1 MSGGSPRRLGVGMG
15 AMTSPPVPPANGAPR
30 ARRAVPGLP
39 AALVVLALL
48 GACGREDRPPEPPA
62 EERPDPVEAGRPL
75 ATYRIST
82 VRSSIGDTLAIEAVA
97 PCRVSLQIEQGGASQ
112 GVRTR
117 DLEPGEAVRV
127 EWGVAPVERQSGGPS
142 GGAGSAPGPAE
153 VSHRLRYGLE
163 DDSVHETVL
172 VARAKSPSPWVR
184 VATATIPVSPRPF
197 PQDGVA
203 LAAIGVADLAG
214 QAGLSLVLE
223 PTPAILGAPVGTPAD
238 ALHVACLWVRVA
250 PR

>member
-1 MSGGSPRRLGVGMG
+1 MHGGSPRRLGVGMG
-15 AMTSPPVPPANGAPR
+15 AMTSPPVRPANGTPR
-30 ARRAVPGLP
+30 ARRAVSGLP

-48 GACGREDRPPEPPA
+48 GACGREDRPPEAPA
-62 EERPDPVEAGRPL
+62 DERPDPVEPGRPL

-97 PCRVSLQIEQGGASQ
+97 PCRVLLRIEQGDASQ

-127 EWGVAPVERQSGGPS
+127 EWGIAPVERQSGGPS
-142 GGAGSAPGPAE
+142 GGAGPATGPAE

-163 DDSVHETVL
+163 DDSVYETVH
-172 VARAKSPSPWVR
+172 VVRAKSSSPWVR
-184 VATATIPVSPRPF
+184 VATATIPISPRPF
-197 PQDGVA
+197 PQEGVA
-203 LAAIGVADLAG
+203 LAAIGVADLASH
-214 QAGLSLVLE
+214 AGLSFVLE
-223 PTPAILGAPVGTPAD
+223 PKPAIVGAPVGTAAD
-238 ALHVACLWVRVA
+238 ALHVASLWVRVV